1 MGGERPEQ
9 KKFDKLMEKMKNDEF
24 KYTPKEEKEID
35 WAKYDKAQINEINN
49 TLLLIRDMVD
59 EACRRLKIEEVPKKK
74 DRGRP
79 SKPPGDLAK
88 AVLMQ
93 QYFGVSNRVTEGLVN
108 LFREK
113 MEIRSRFSYKAIER
127 AYEIPEVTLILQEVF
142 KIAQEPIGDKEHI
155 FSIDGS
161 GVPTSTKQ
169 NWENDKKKG
178 ETKGYE
184 KMIAMVG
191 NQYKMISSV
200 IFTENP
206 EANESPYLEPLVLET
221 AEKYDEVDLV
231 TADAGYISRVNC
243 DIIAR
248 IGAVPR
254 IYPKRG
260 ITLRQKGSKA
270 WTDML
275 LSFINDP
282 QKWLE
287 EYHSRSIS
295 ETANS
300 TYKRDFPVPLRR
312 IMNVRRKQEAF
323 ARVCDY
329 NLKRRC
335 YLRYLEGI
343 PLKVGG

>member
-1 MGGERPEQ
+1 M
-9 KKFDKLMEKMKNDEF
+9 
-24 KYTPKEEKEID
+24 
-35 WAKYDKAQINEINN
+35 
-49 TLLLIRDMVD
+49 D
-59 EACRRLKIEEVPKKK
+59 EACRRLKIEEIPEKKE
-74 DRGRP
+74 RGRP
-79 SKPPGDLAK
+79 SKPPKDLAK

-93 QYFGVSNRVTEGLVN
+93 QYFGISNRVTEGLVN

-142 KIAQEPIGDKEHI
+142 KIVQEPISDKEHN
-155 FSIDGS
+155 FSIDGT
-161 GVPTSTKQ
+161 GLPTSTKQ
-169 NWENDKKKG
+169 NWEQDKKKS

-184 KMIAMVG
+184 KMVAMVG
-191 NQYKMISSV
+191 TTYKMISSV
-200 IFTENP
+200 TFTENP
-206 EANESPYLEPLVLET
+206 EANESPHLESLVTDT
-221 AEKYDEVDLV
+221 AEKYEKVDLV
-231 TADAGYISRVNC
+231 TGDAAYISRDNC
-243 DIIAR
+243 NIIAS
-248 IGAVPR
+248 IGAIPR

-260 ITLRQKGSKA
+260 ITLRQKGSRA

-275 LSFINDP
+275 LGFITDP

-312 IMNVRRKQEAF
+312 KINVRRKQEAF

-343 PLKVGG
+343 PLNVGG

>member
-1 MGGERPEQ
+1 MGGERPQQ
-9 KKFDKLMEKMKNDEF
+9 KKFNRLMEKLNNDEF
-24 KYTPKEEKEID
+24 KYTPKEEKEVD

-49 TLLLIRDMVD
+49 MLLLIRDMVD
-59 EACRRLKIEEVPKKK
+59 ESCRRLKIEEVPGKK
-74 DRGRP
+74 DIGRP
-79 SKPPGDLAK
+79 PKPPRDLAK

-127 AYEIPEVTLILQEVF
+127 AYEIPEVTLILQEAF
-142 KIAQEPIGDKEHI
+142 KIVQEPISDKEHN

-161 GVPTSTKQ
+161 GLPTSTKQ
-169 NWENDKKKG
+169 NWEQDKKKSD
-178 ETKGYE
+178 TKGYE

-191 NQYKMISSV
+191 TTYKMISSV
-200 IFTENP
+200 TFTENP
-206 EANESPYLEPLVLET
+206 EANESPYLVPLVLET

-231 TADAGYISRVNC
+231 TGDAAYVSRDNC
-243 DIIAR
+243 NIIAS
-248 IGAVPR
+248 IGAIPR

-312 IMNVRRKQEAF
+312 KINVRRKQEAF